1 MEYKYRMTCDCGASA
16 GYNNTESTVVYV
28 DTLRTLRAKCTC
40 PQEVGG
46 I

>member
-1 MEYKYRMTCDCGASA
+1 MEYKYKMTCDCGASA
-16 GYNNTESTVVYV
+16 GYNNVESTVVYV
-28 DTLRTLRAKCTC
+28 DTLRTLRARCIC